1 MSEQT
6 PTVVGPKQSD
16 EQIRAQVQAI
26 VLDLAPN
33 PDGLRDAE
41 TALVQ
46 DLGFHSLALMELAF
60 ALEDEFDLE
69 PIDEKTARSIT
80 TLGAVQAHVLRRIAE
95 REAGA

>member
-6 PTVVGPKQSD
+6 PTVVGQKQSD

-80 TLGAVQAHVLRRIAE
+80 TLGAVQDHVLKRIAE
-95 REAGA
+95 RDAGA

>member
-6 PTVVGPKQSD
+6 PTLAGPTMSD
-16 EQIRAQVQAI
+16 EHIRTKVKAI
-26 VLDLAPN
+26 VLDLAPS
-33 PDGLRDAE
+33 PEGLDGTE

-60 ALEDEFDLE
+60 ALEDEFDLD

-80 TLGAVQAHVLRRIAE
+80 TLHAVQEHVLHRIRERAAE
-95 REAGA
+95 S

>member
-6 PTVVGPKQSD
+6 PTVVGQKQFD

-80 TLGAVQAHVLRRIAE
+80 TLGAVQTHVLRRIAE
-95 REAGA
+95 RDAGA